1 MARKSVVIRLAG
13 ESGEG
18 VISSGDILTQ
28 AAARGGYWTQTFRT
42 YPAEIKG
49 GPCMYQVRMGDEK
62 IYSHGKHVDL
72 LVCFNQEAWDLH
84 WDSLGPEGVILFDD
98 TAVEIPADYLPR
110 ARPVRMEKLAKEI
123 GGSLRAKNMV
133 AVGAVSGVISFD
145 TTPIEEL
152 VLRRYAHKQG
162 VADANIAALRA
173 GHDEGAD
180 LIGSLAIVDP
190 VEVEE
195 DRVLMSGNQA
205 IALGAVAAGVKYFAG
220 YPITPASDILEWLS
234 AKLPQVGGITIQ
246 CEDEIASLA
255 SVLGAS
261 YTGVK
266 AMTATSGP
274 GLSLM
279 TEMLGYAGTAEIPCV
294 IIDAQRGGP
303 STGLPT
309 KTEQSD
315 LQHALYGGHGEAP
328 RVVVAPVS
336 VEDCFWTTIDAFNY
350 SERYQ
355 VPVILLTDQGLATR
369 MEVIHK
375 PDLGKVELWERKT
388 SAGLRRRLQALRDH
402 RGRGLADGHP
412 RRGGRPVR
420 GHRHRARRARATR
433 PTRPRT
439 TSRCRPSAGPS
450 WTRSR
455 TASPATRR
463 SATSGPTSRS
473 SASARP
479 TAPSREAVEAARAQ
493 GLSVGAFYPR
503 VLGPFP
509 ADAVNAFVGAGEPRD
524 RARGQLHRPARPP
537 RARRVRHPRR
547 EPRQVRR
554 PPLHGR
560 GHPGRHHR
568 KDRELSTDTAKRKP
582 SDYKSDLKPIWCP
595 GCGDFG
601 VLASLYRAFAELD
614 LDPARTVV
622 VSGIGCSSRLPGFV
636 TTYGFHSLH
645 GRPLPVAMGVK
656 LANPDLT
663 VIAVGGDGDGFAI
676 GAGHFPHAARRN
688 VDITY
693 LVMDNEIYGLTKGQV
708 SPTSLTEQ
716 KAPSTPWGNLETPLN
731 TLAFAVA
738 SGASFVARGASF
750 NTKALTELI
759 VQAMEHTR
767 LLVHRRPLA
776 VRDVQQPPGGVE
788 GARHRRRA
796 RPRRDLEDGRLR
808 PRPARRLQAG
818 DPLPRAAADARE
830 QVPGAGRGL
839 EGQRRGDHARG
850 LQRPQGRGDRQAD
863 DVGGRQARAGSRRR
877 VRVGAYPPARAHGGT
892 GLSGN
897 GPKAPGGQPRRPPSA
912 AGCRR
917 ARRPDASCA
926 GDGPLTHLSAIDPIR
941 GRTPRR
947 RRPRRGSAGTRPR
960 AGRSGRRP

>member
-1 MARKSVVIRLAG
+1 MAPAAPPPGWEPEGGIGRTERAGGRSRLSAGRSRQGGSLARKSVVIRLAG

-62 IYSHGKHVDL
+62 IYSHGKLVDL

-84 WDSLGPEGVILFDD
+84 WDSLGPEGVILYDD

-205 IALGAVAAGVKYFAG
+205 IALGAVAAGVRYFAG

-375 PDLGKVELWERKT
+375 PDLSKVELWERLT
-388 SAGLRRRLQALRDH
+388 SAAATATTSATRSPRTRSRRW
-402 RGRGLADGHP
+402 GSP
-412 RRGGRPVR
+412 
-420 GHRHRARRARATR
+420 ARRAASTWRPASSTTSSATR

-439 TSRCRPSAGPS
+439 TSPCRPSAGPS
-450 WTRSR
+450 WTPSR
-455 TASPATRR
+455 TASPVTRR

-479 TAPSREAVEAARAQ
+479 TAPCARRSR
-493 GLSVGAFYPR
+493 
-503 VLGPFP
+503 
-509 ADAVNAFVGAGEPRD
+509 
-524 RARGQLHRPARPP
+524 RPAP
-537 RARRVRHPRR
+537 RACR
-547 EPRQVRR
+547 
-554 PPLHGR
+554 
-560 GHPGRHHR
+560 
-568 KDRELSTDTAKRKP
+568 S
-582 SDYKSDLKPIWCP
+582 
-595 GCGDFG
+595 
-601 VLASLYRAFAELD
+601 
-614 LDPARTVV
+614 
-622 VSGIGCSSRLPGFV
+622 
-636 TTYGFHSLH
+636 
-645 GRPLPVAMGVK
+645 
-656 LANPDLT
+656 
-663 VIAVGGDGDGFAI
+663 
-676 GAGHFPHAARRN
+676 
-688 VDITY
+688 
-693 LVMDNEIYGLTKGQV
+693 
-708 SPTSLTEQ
+708 
-716 KAPSTPWGNLETPLN
+716 APSTRACSGRSRPTPS
-731 TLAFAVA
+731 T
-738 SGASFVARGASF
+738 
-750 NTKALTELI
+750 
-759 VQAMEHTR
+759 
-767 LLVHRRPLA
+767 
-776 VRDVQQPPGGVE
+776 
-788 GARHRRRA
+788 
-796 RPRRDLEDGRLR
+796 
-808 PRPARRLQAG
+808 
-818 DPLPRAAADARE
+818 
-830 QVPGAGRGL
+830 
-839 EGQRRGDHARG
+839 
-850 LQRPQGRGDRQAD
+850 
-863 DVGGRQARAGSRRR
+863 
-877 VRVGAYPPARAHGGT
+877 
-892 GLSGN
+892 
-897 GPKAPGGQPRRPPSA
+897 PS
-912 AGCRR
+912 
-917 ARRPDASCA
+917 
-926 GDGPLTHLSAIDPIR
+926 
-941 GRTPRR
+941 
-947 RRPRRGSAGTRPR
+947 
-960 AGRSGRRP
+960 SGRRAA